1 MEDYEEKRRYQR
13 YEHSSPMHLHRIDS
27 QDQYYYAE
35 MKDCCSGG
43 LSLSTN
49 EKLVVGHL
57 VYLEMENYDE
67 YAKGPEKYKS
77 YFGSVKWIT
86 PYSLF
91 DVDTKEGYYKYGI
104 EYNEPAYYDC

>member
-1 MEDYEEKRRYQR
+1 M
-13 YEHSSPMHLHRIDS
+13 DS

-35 MKDCCSGG
+35 MKDCCQGG

-57 VYLEMENYDE
+57 VYLEMKNYNE
-67 YAKGPEKYKS
+67 YASGPEKYKS
-77 YFGSVKWIT
+77 YFGSVKWAT
-86 PYSLF
+86 PNSSS
-91 DVDTKEGYYKYGI
+91 DVDAKGYYSYGI

>member
-13 YEHSSPMHLHRIDS
+13 YEHNSPIYLYLMDS

-35 MKDCCSGG
+35 MKDYCQGG
-43 LSLSTN
+43 LSLSTD

-77 YFGSVKWIT
+77 YFGSVKWAT
-86 PYSLF
+86 PYSSS
-91 DVDTKEGYYKYGI
+91 DVDTKNSYKYGI
-104 EYNEPAYYDC
+104 EYNEPAY